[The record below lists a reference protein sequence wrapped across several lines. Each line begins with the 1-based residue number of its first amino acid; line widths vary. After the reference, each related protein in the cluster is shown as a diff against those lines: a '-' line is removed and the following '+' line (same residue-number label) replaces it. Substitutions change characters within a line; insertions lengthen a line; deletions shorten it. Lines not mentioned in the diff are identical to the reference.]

1 MENMVNLYN
10 GIYNG
15 KRVLLTG
22 HTGFKGSW
30 MALVLQKLGATVIG
44 YSLPPSTKPSHYSL
58 LNLDLKSYYKN
69 ICNFDLL
76 KNVIEIERPDII
88 FHLAA
93 QPLVRYSYI
102 NPLETYHTNVIGTA
116 NVLEAAKFCDSIKS
130 IVVITTDKCY
140 ENLNQET
147 GYVET
152 DRLGGYDPYSS
163 SKACAEMV
171 VSSYRNSFFNTKDYQ
186 VKHNTLIATARAGNV
201 IGGGDWSDDRLIPD
215 LIRSAI
221 KGEYAKIRS
230 PYATRPWQ
238 HVLEPIHGYLMIGQ
252 ALLSGKIDFGSSW
265 NFGPYIENTL
275 SVRQVLELSKTIWED
290 INFEIKKE
298 GNEPYEAKLLS
309 LNINKSLLH
318 LGWKPKWTNEES
330 ISKTI
335 GWYKEFA
342 KSGQLNTEEDL
353 KFFYGIN

>member
-1 MENMVNLYN
+1 
-10 GIYNG
+10 
-15 KRVLLTG
+15 
-22 HTGFKGSW
+22 
-30 MALVLQKLGATVIG
+30 
-44 YSLPPSTKPSHYSL
+44 
-58 LNLDLKSYYKN
+58 
-69 ICNFDLL
+69 
-76 KNVIEIERPDII
+76 
-88 FHLAA
+88 
-93 QPLVRYSYI
+93 
-102 NPLETYHTNVIGTA
+102 
-116 NVLEAAKFCDSIKS
+116 
-130 IVVITTDKCY
+130 
-140 ENLNQET
+140 
-147 GYVET
+147 
-152 DRLGGYDPYSS
+152 
-163 SKACAEMV
+163 MV